1 MSEAVFD
8 SNILIDALKDI
19 PSAQQELLRYKRRY
33 ISRVSW
39 IEVMVGALPD
49 DAARAEGFL
58 GYFHVI
64 ELNEEIG
71 RHAAVLRSQKRS
83 LKAVD
88 AIILATAQTTGRI
101 LVTRNTK
108 DFSAKLPGI
117 RVPYSVP

>member
-33 ISRVSW
+33 ISRISW
-39 IEVMVGALPD
+39 IEVMVGSLPD
-49 DAARAEGFL
+49 DAVRAEGFL
-58 GYFHVI
+58 GYFHII

-71 RHAAVLRSQKRS
+71 RHAAVLRSQRRS
-83 LKAVD
+83 LKAMD

-108 DFSAKLPGI
+108 DFSARLPGI

>member
-19 PSAQQELLRYKRRY
+19 SSAQQELLRYKRRY
-33 ISRVSW
+33 ISRISW

-49 DAARAEGFL
+49 DASRAEGFL
-58 GYFHVI
+58 GHFQVI

-71 RHAAVLRSQKRS
+71 RHAAMLRSQRRS
-83 LKAVD
+83 LKAMD

-108 DFSAKLPGI
+108 DFSARLPGI

>member
-19 PSAQQELLRYKRRY
+19 PAAQQELLRYKRRY
-33 ISRVSW
+33 ISRISW

-58 GYFHVI
+58 DHFHVI

-71 RHAAVLRSQKRS
+71 RHAAVLRSQRRS
-83 LKAVD
+83 LKAMD

-108 DFSAKLPGI
+108 DFSARLPGI
-117 RVPYSVP
+117 RVPYSVS